1 MKKKFEIPELTII
14 MFEGDL
20 ATGDPIVVSDP
31 YGGQGD
37 MGYDEIAF
45 PELFK

>member
-1 MKKKFEIPELTII
+1 MGKRFKIPELTIVL
-14 MFEGDL
+14 FEGDMV
-20 ATGDPIVVSDP
+20 TDPITVSDP

-37 MGYDEIAF
+37 MGYDEVVF

>member
-1 MKKKFEIPELTII
+1 MKNKFETPKLTIVL
-14 MFEGDL
+14 FEGDL
-20 ATGDPIVVSDP
+20 ATDPIVVSDP

-37 MGYDEIAF
+37 MGYEEILF